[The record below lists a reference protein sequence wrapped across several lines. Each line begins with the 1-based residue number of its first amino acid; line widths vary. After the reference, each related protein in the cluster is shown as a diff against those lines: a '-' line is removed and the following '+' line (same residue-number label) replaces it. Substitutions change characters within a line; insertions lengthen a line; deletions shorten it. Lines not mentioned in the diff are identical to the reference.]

1 MAMAKV
7 DLRLVEGIA
16 WLLSKPKRIKIAVGG
31 RGSAKSIG
39 VSDVMLMCADMG
51 ERVCCTR
58 EFQNSIDESVHDG
71 LEQEIERL
79 ELNGFEVLS
88 NKINTHSGGT
98 IFYKGLARN
107 ITSLKSLSGVNK
119 LWIEEG
125 ESVSEKSLKVLT
137 PSIRSS
143 AAENAAGESP
153 PEIWVTMNRGSKDDA
168 IAKKYLAR
176 AESELIKK
184 GRYEDDLIMVVEL
197 NYTDNPWFPPEL
209 EQERLDDLE
218 HRSPEEYRNIWGGS
232 YYDGVENSIIKQE
245 WFDASI
251 DAHLRDFGGFE
262 PVGQMIAAHDP
273 SDKGKD
279 AKGYALRHGSVF
291 LDIDKKDDGDVNDGC
306 RWALNKAIA
315 AGADMF
321 TWDSVGVGAGLKQ
334 QITRALEC
342 KNIVQRAF
350 GGGESPDNPDKYYL
364 PNESDTEN
372 NSKTNKQTFKN
383 LRAQH
388 YWLLRD
394 RFYNTY
400 RAVEKGEY
408 VDPDTMISLSS
419 NIARLNEIRSEICR
433 IPKKENGN
441 GLIQIMSKPE
451 MLKLEIKSPN
461 MADAMMMAMISP
473 PPVRKQVNV
482 EYSNRQINY
491 G

>member
-1 MAMAKV
+1 MAKV

-176 AESELIKK
+176 AEAELIKT
-184 GRYEDDLIMVVEL
+184 GRYEDDLLMVVEL

-232 YYDGVENSIIKQE
+232 YYDGVENAIIKQE
-245 WFDASI
+245 WFDAAI
-251 DAHLRDFGGFE
+251 DAHLRDVGSFE
-262 PVGQMIAAHDP
+262 PVGQLVAAHDP

-279 AKGYALRHGSVF
+279 AKGYALRHGSIF
-291 LDIDKKDDGDVNDGC
+291 LDIDMKEDGDVNDGC

-334 QITRALEC
+334 QITRALDG
-342 KNIVQRAF
+342 KRIDQRAF
-350 GGGESPDNPDKYYL
+350 GGGESPDNPDIYYL
-364 PNESDTEN
+364 PNESDTEK

-419 NIARLNEIRSEICR
+419 DIPRLNEIRSEICR

-461 MADAMMMAMISP
+461 MADAMMMAMITP
-473 PPVRKQVNV
+473 PPVRKQVKV

>member
-1 MAMAKV
+1 MAKI
-7 DLRLVEGIA
+7 DLRIVEGIA

-39 VSDVMLMCADMG
+39 VSDIMLMCADMG

-71 LEQEIERL
+71 LEQEIDRL
-79 ELNGFEVLS
+79 GLEGFQVLA
-88 NKINTHSGGT
+88 NKIKSHSGGS

-125 ESVSEKSLKVLT
+125 ESVSDKSLKVLT

-143 AAENAAGESP
+143 AASNADGDEKP

-176 AESELIKK
+176 AEQSLLET
-184 GRYEDDLIMVVEL
+184 GRYEDDLIMVVQL

-218 HRSPEEYRNIWGGS
+218 NSTKEEYRNIWGGA
-232 YYDGVENSIIKQE
+232 YYDGIDNAIIKQE
-245 WFDASI
+245 WFDAAI
-251 DAHLRDFGGFE
+251 DAHLKLKFE
-262 PVGQMIAAHDP
+262 AVGQKVVAYDP
-273 SDKGKD
+273 SDEGDD

-291 LDIDKKDDGDVNDGC
+291 LDIDCKQDGDFVDGF
-306 RWALNKAIA
+306 RWALEKTVNAN
-315 AGADMF
+315 ADLF
-321 TWDSVGVGAGLKQ
+321 EWDCDGMGTGGKLQVQ
-334 QITRALEC
+334 QALDG
-342 KNIVQRAF
+342 KRIKYQAF
-350 GGGESPDNPDKYYL
+350 KGSESPDRPDEFYL
-364 PNESDTEN
+364 KGESDNREN
-372 NSKTNKQTFKN
+372 AKTNKQTFKN
-383 LRAQH
+383 KRAQH

-400 RAVEKGEY
+400 RAVHKGEY

-419 NIARLNEIRSEICR
+419 DIPRLNEIRAEVCR
-433 IPKKENGN
+433 IPKKNNGN
-441 GLIQIMSKPE
+441 GLIQIMSKPD
-451 MLKLEIKSPN
+451 MLKLEIRSPN
-461 MADAMMMAMISP
+461 MADSMMMAMITP
-473 PPVRKQVNV
+473 QIRKQVVIRDVPMVNH
-482 EYSNRQINY
+482 Y